1 MHIHADKS
9 ANGRFTGESECFSGD
24 DVLEGA
30 KGWLMGL
37 MASDFIGNEEMRSAY
52 ERATALVDSWDGS
65 TEAVEAVVA
74 EPYCGTVIYC
84 EYRLMYVHE
93 ACERTMADA

>member
-9 ANGRFTGESECFSGD
+9 ANGRFTGESECLSGD
-24 DVLEGA
+24 DVLEHA

-37 MASDFIGNEEMRSAY
+37 MASDFMNNERLRGAY
-52 ERATALVDSWDGS
+52 EKASALVDSWDGS
-65 TEAVEAVVA
+65 TEAVEAVVV
-74 EPYCGTVIYC
+74 EPYCGTVIQY

-93 ACERTMADA
+93 VCERTMADA